1 MGNPHDD
8 LTFTEGTYLS
18 IKEQHNANI
27 NGEDLYRYSL
37 MVACLANL
45 KGANAISDE
54 EYDDIKGK
62 LMKDYKVLSDWTVAR
77 TDFSSRKEHVDERIN

>member
-1 MGNPHDD
+1 
-8 LTFTEGTYLS
+8 
-18 IKEQHNANI
+18 
-27 NGEDLYRYSL
+27 

-45 KGANAISDE
+45 KGDKAISDE

-77 TDFSSRKEHVDERIN
+77 SDFSSRKAHVDERVN